1 MRRLHPDILRQ
12 VLEGLHE
19 QGSDAWQDLVS
30 DRVVVNDEFSL
41 SLVIARCMPT
51 PTGLLRWKL
60 RFDTSLMPDIT
71 IVVRMDADNRLPLDF
86 YLFPRLDVASDR
98 VRLAED
104 NGLSL
109 DAYRFDTLDYLYDIA
124 APVSIVEAA

>member
-1 MRRLHPDILRQ
+1 
-12 VLEGLHE
+12 
-19 QGSDAWQDLVS
+19 
-30 DRVVVNDEFSL
+30 
-41 SLVIARCMPT
+41 
-51 PTGLLRWKL
+51 
-60 RFDTSLMPDIT
+60 MPDIT

-109 DAYRFDTLDYLYDIA
+109 DAYRFDTLDYAGIHHVPLIA
-124 APVSIVEAA
+124 PDDADKSDVSRQPCAPRYQSFVHRPSGAAAFVLVGQLQGTPSRLCFRGGKGSISGVQFAF